1 MSVTAAA
8 LRELHRIHQRLADLR
23 DRLERGPKQVRA
35 RETNVAVLE
44 AKLAEARDR
53 AKQTQMALDRKQL
66 DLKSGEQK
74 VLDLKVKLNAA
85 NNNRE
90 YQALLEQIAAAE
102 MAGSVLSDEI
112 LEGLE
117 KVDQLVIVS
126 KEAEINLA
134 AGKQEMEKTK
144 QALEASA
151 VTIRA
156 DLSQLEV
163 ELVDAEKALPFEI
176 KADYDRVVRS
186 KGADSLAA
194 VDDGVCTGCGQQI
207 TLNMQN
213 ELRLSKLVF
222 CKSCGRLLYL
232 PE

>member
-35 RETNVAVLE
+35 REANVAQLE
-44 AKLAEARDR
+44 TKLAEARDR
-53 AKQTQMALDRKQL
+53 AKQTQVALDRKNL

-74 VLDLKVKLNAA
+74 VLDLKVKLNGA
-85 NNNRE
+85 NSNRE
-90 YQALLEQIAAAE
+90 YQAFLEQIAAAE

-112 LEGLE
+112 LEGME
-117 KVDQLVIVS
+117 KVDQLHVAT
-126 KEAEINLA
+126 KEAEKNLG
-134 AGKQEMEKTK
+134 AGKQELQKAK
-144 QALEASA
+144 DAVEASA
-151 VTIRA
+151 ASIR
-156 DLSQLEV
+156 DDIKQLEA
-163 ELVDAEKALPFEI
+163 ELTQAEKSLPSDI
-176 KADYDRVVRS
+176 KGDYERVVRS
-186 KGADSLAA
+186 KGADSLSL

-222 CKSCGRLLYL
+222 CKACGRLLYL